1 LQKDYCHCKINPGD
15 RPGFLPSQNIISKS
29 NLWAKTRA
37 EHGAIQTEEA
47 QTLLSKKIKL
57 LIQNSEA
64 RFHIQLRLA

>member
-1 LQKDYCHCKINPGD
+1 
-15 RPGFLPSQNIISKS
+15 LPSQNIISKS

-57 LIQNSEA
+57 LIQNSAA
-64 RFHIQLRLA
+64 RFHIQLSLK